1 LWIAQEISRYEQVEF
16 HPNDAFRFGS
26 GLVSCPSAAK
36 NGRMDNVADNP
47 PAALSWVGAAKISDM
62 RCVQLAGGLVLALVA
77 ARLILAAIM
86 PLAADEA
93 YYWLWSKHLSAGY
106 YDHPPAVAFVIRAGT
121 LLAGDN
127 EFGIRLVSVLLAL
140 PMSWAVFRAA
150 ESLFGDRRLAAWAII
165 FLNVTLM
172 VAAGTII
179 VTPDAPLMLASAFVL
194 FFLAKVLTTQR
205 GGWWLAVGAA
215 VGLALL
221 SKYSALFFG
230 VSILLWLLL
239 VPNQRHWLFTP
250 WPYLGGLVAFAVFSP
265 VIVWNAEHGWVSLIK
280 QLGRARSDAFT
291 PQYLIE
297 ILPVQIA
304 LATPPIFVLGV
315 AGLFAPTYGSRPAR
329 VLLSVMIFPLF
340 LYFLWHSLHARV
352 EGNWFGPIYPAFAIA
367 AALAVEK
374 IQWRG
379 AMRPLIDISRRLALP
394 FGIGLFVVAGL
405 QAAFGVVP
413 LHRDPL
419 ARLLGAGWR
428 DLATDIEAMRTRLG
442 ARCLIVDNYGLASWL
457 AFYLPQ
463 TPVVQINERVRW
475 VNMPEPPSTL
485 FADKV
490 LYVGDAN
497 NDAADTLRE
506 NYARVEP
513 QGELSRRRGEVI
525 ERYHLDLAQGIKG
538 DPLDRTPPPEL
549 QGR

>member
-1 LWIAQEISRYEQVEF
+1 MGRYVQVEL
-16 HPNDAFRFGS
+16 HPNDGFRSAS
-26 GLVSCPSAAK
+26 GLVSCPSADK
-36 NGRMDNVADNP
+36 NGCMNQVADNP
-47 PAALSWVGAAKISDM
+47 PAGLSWVRAPKISDL

-150 ESLFGDRRLAAWAII
+150 EALFGDRRLAAWAAI

-172 VAAGTII
+172 VAAGTIV

-194 FFLAKVLTTQR
+194 FFLAKVLSTQR

-221 SKYSALFFG
+221 SKYTALFFG
-230 VSILLWLLL
+230 VSILLWLVL
-239 VPNQRHWLFTP
+239 VPDQRHWLFSP

-280 QLGRARSDAFT
+280 QLGRARGDAFT
-291 PQYLIE
+291 LQYLIE
-297 ILPVQIA
+297 ILPVQVG

-315 AGLFAPTYGSRPAR
+315 AGLFAPANGSRPAR
-329 VLLSVMIFPLF
+329 VLLAVMIFPLL

-374 IQWRG
+374 IEWHG
-379 AMRPLIDISRRLALP
+379 AMRPLIDISRRLAVPL
-394 FGIGLFVVAGL
+394 GIGLFVVAGL

-428 DLATDIEAMRTRLG
+428 NLATDIEDVRTRLG

-463 TPVVQINERVRW
+463 TPVVQINERMRW
-475 VNMPEPPSTL
+475 VNMPEPPSAL

-497 NDAADTLRE
+497 TDVTDALRA

-525 ERYHLDLAQGIKG
+525 ERYRLDLAQGIKG

>member
-1 LWIAQEISRYEQVEF
+1 M
-16 HPNDAFRFGS
+16 N
-26 GLVSCPSAAK
+26 
-36 NGRMDNVADNP
+36 NVADNP
-47 PAALSWVGAAKISDM
+47 QAQLSWVGVAKISDM
-62 RCVQLAGGLVLALVA
+62 RSVQLAGGLVLALVG

-121 LLAGDN
+121 ILAGDS
-127 EFGIRLVSVLLAL
+127 EFGIRFVSVLLAL

-150 ESLFGDRRLAAWAII
+150 ENLFADRRLAAWAAIL
-165 FLNVTLM
+165 LNLTLM

-194 FFLAKVLTTQR
+194 FFLTKVLNTQQ
-205 GGWWLAVGAA
+205 GGWWFAVGIA
-215 VGLALL
+215 VGVALL
-221 SKYSALFFG
+221 SKYTALFFG
-230 VSILLWLLL
+230 VSILLWLVL
-239 VPNQRHWLFTP
+239 VPNLRHWLFTP
-250 WPYLGGLVAFAVFSP
+250 WPYLGGLAAFAVFSP
-265 VIVWNAEHGWVSLIK
+265 VIVWNAEHGWVSLVK
-280 QLGRARSDAFT
+280 QLGRARGDAFT
-291 PQYLIE
+291 LQYLIE
-297 ILPVQIA
+297 ILPVQVG

-329 VLLSVMIFPLF
+329 VLLGVMVFPLF

-352 EGNWFGPIYPAFAIA
+352 EGNWLGPIYPAFAIA

-374 IQWRG
+374 IDWHG
-379 AMRPLIDISRRLALP
+379 AMRTLIDISRWLAVPL
-394 FGIGLFVVAGL
+394 GVGLFVLAGL
-405 QAAFGVVP
+405 QAAFGVIP

-419 ARLLGAGWR
+419 ARLLGAGWPA
-428 DLATDIEAMRTRLG
+428 LAADIEAMRIRLG

-463 TPVVQINERVRW
+463 TPVVQINERLRW
-475 VNMPEPPSTL
+475 VNMPQPASTL
-485 FADKV
+485 FADRV
-490 LYVGDAN
+490 LYVGDADI
-497 NDAADTLRE
+497 DATDMLRS

-525 ERYHLDLAQGIKG
+525 ERYRLDLAQAIKG
-538 DPLDRTPPPEL
+538 DPLDRTRPLELPE
-549 QGR
+549 R

>member
-1 LWIAQEISRYEQVEF
+1 
-16 HPNDAFRFGS
+16 
-26 GLVSCPSAAK
+26 
-36 NGRMDNVADNP
+36 MDDVADNP
-47 PAALSWVGAAKISDM
+47 QAALSSVSAAKISDL
-62 RCVQLAGGLVLALVA
+62 RSVQLAGGFMLALVA
-77 ARLILAAIM
+77 ARLVLAAII

-150 ESLFGDRRLAAWAII
+150 EILFGDRRLAARATI
-165 FLNVTLM
+165 FFNLTLM

-194 FFLAKVLTTQR
+194 LFLAKVLNTQQ

-215 VGLALL
+215 VGVALL
-221 SKYSALFFG
+221 SKYTALFFG
-230 VSILLWLLL
+230 VSILLWLAL
-239 VPNQRHWLFTP
+239 VPSQRHWLSTP

-280 QLGRARSDAFT
+280 QLGRARGDAFT
-291 PQYLIE
+291 LQYLIE
-297 ILPVQIA
+297 ILPVQVG
-304 LATPPIFVLGV
+304 LATPPIFVLGL

-352 EGNWFGPIYPAFAIA
+352 EGNWLGPIYPAFAIA
-367 AALAVEK
+367 AALAVKK
-374 IQWRG
+374 INWRG

-394 FGIGLFVVAGL
+394 FGLGLFVLAGL

-428 DLATDIEAMRTRLG
+428 DLAADIEAMRTHLG

-463 TPVVQINERVRW
+463 TPVVQINERMRW

-485 FADKV
+485 FADRV
-490 LYVGDAN
+490 LYIGDAN
-497 NDAADTLRE
+497 IDGTDMLLTH
-506 NYARVEP
+506 YARVEP

-525 ERYHLDLAQGIKG
+525 ERYRVDLAQGIKG